1 MMSAV
6 MVVSAL
12 GVVDGAVVLVAV
24 LARSFEFEG
33 GVGNAVL
40 CELFADGVLDVV
52 GIAVGYYVQG
62 GVVVVAIHAP
72 NVDVVH
78 VLYALD
84 VRKMLANFVYVDA
97 VGGLF
102 EEEIDR
108 LFEGADGVDENKHCH
123 TDGHQRIDDGNI
135 GKAHNDC
142 SHEDNQPA
150 EDVLEHVE
158 VDSLLVE
165 GVALTGEE
173 SREEVHRRADDGKNN
188 HSAVVDGRG
197 VDDAQNG
204 VVNDESRAHQ
214 KDERGQDAADDGVA
228 RVAVGKVLVGL
239 LFALFFEEIRG
250 ANACGVADIVHGVGY
265 NGNAAGKKA
274 ADEFKNRKCEVENKS
289 NENISFGFH
298 GFLPFG
304 VDTKPQ
310 GARCAPCGFV
320 WRRERDSNP
329 R

>member
-1 MMSAV
+1 MVMMPVMVMMS
-6 MVVSAL
+6 MPFL
-12 GVVDGAVVLVAV
+12 CVVDGAVMLMAMLTGGFELEGCVGDTVLGK
-24 LARSFEFEG
+24 F
-33 GVGNAVL
+33 
-40 CELFADGVLDVV
+40 FANGVLDVV

-62 GVVVVAIHAP
+62 CVVVVAVHAP

-102 EEEIDR
+102 EEEINGF
-108 LFEGADGVDENKHCH
+108 FEVANGVDENKHSH
-123 TDGHQRIDDGNI
+123 ADGHQRVDDGDI
-135 GKAHNDC
+135 GKAHDDGAC
-142 SHEDNQPA
+142 EDNEPA
-150 EDVLEHVE
+150 EDVLEHVQ
-158 VDSLLVE
+158 VDRLLVE

-188 HSAVVDGRG
+188 HSAVVDFGG

-214 KDERGQDAADDGVA
+214 KDERGQDAANDGIA

-250 ANACGVADIVHGVGY
+250 ANACGVANIVDGVGY
-265 NGNAAGKKA
+265 DGDAAGEKA
-274 ADEFKNRKCEVENKS
+274 AKKLEYRKGEV
-289 NENISFGFH
+289 
-298 GFLPFG
+298 
-304 VDTKPQ
+304 
-310 GARCAPCGFV
+310 
-320 WRRERDSNP
+320 
-329 R
+329 